1 MRIRNMISA
10 VMPVYNGGKY
20 LEETIKSVIRQSIES
35 WELIIIDDGSTDET
49 ESIARKYA
57 ELDKRIS
64 YQKNEHN
71 IGVARSLNRGL
82 DLVRGEYI
90 ARVDADDPLYRERFE
105 VQREFLE
112 SHPEI
117 GILGSGYLLETLSE
131 AKPHFPKCCKDSE
144 IKAGFIVGNDLAHS
158 TLMIRADLFK
168 KTGLKYDPSYKLE
181 DYELWT
187 RMAFHTKFAVL
198 KQILIKHRV
207 HSESVCEKM
216 GEDFYLNCRNIVK
229 NYLKASLNIDVKDYD
244 ATHFF
249 AYNVSLK
256 ERVEGNYF
264 EYAAE
269 EFRLLSA
276 VEKANK
282 EKVFFQHNLLVKQL
296 KSKWNWMIGS
306 LKLQNQENRMGL
318 PWAEE
323 KGRGGFSFH
332 ILCKLLGM
340 GILDSEDVGEK
351 EICDAIRNIQRKSIV
366 VYGLGLKLY
375 SYFDIDGNVDG
386 KYVVA
391 AFCDRDSEMFG
402 HKMWGKPVIQPKE
415 LEGIHYDYI
424 VVTSDQYFEE
434 IKNDLISRYAV
445 NGRKI
450 VPARELLG

>member
-57 ELDKRIS
+57 ELDQRIS

-282 EKVFFQHNLLVKQL
+282 ENGFFQHNLLVKQL
-296 KSKWNWMIGS
+296 KNKWNWMIGS
-306 LKLQNQENRMGL
+306 LQIQNQENRMGL
-318 PWAEE
+318 PWAEG
-323 KGRGGFSFH
+323 KGGFRFH
-332 ILCKLLGM
+332 ILCKLLEL

-351 EICDAIRNIQRKSIV
+351 EIYDAIMNIQRKKIV

-386 KYVVA
+386 KYVVE

-402 HKMWGKPVIQPKE
+402 HKMWGKPIIRPKE
-415 LEGIHYDYI
+415 LERIHYDYI
-424 VVTSDQYFEE
+424 VVTSDKYFEE
-434 IKNDLISRYAV
+434 IKNDLISRYGV

-450 VPARELLG
+450 VPARELLD